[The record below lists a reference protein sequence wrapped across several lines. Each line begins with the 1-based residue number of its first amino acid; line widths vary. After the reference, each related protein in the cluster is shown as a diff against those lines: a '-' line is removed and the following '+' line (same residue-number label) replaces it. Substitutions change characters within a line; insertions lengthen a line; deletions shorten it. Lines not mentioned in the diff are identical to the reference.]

1 MGLAAAKVDGSDMK
15 DCCGGVDI
23 SVIMDFFLCWR
34 RKMAPRMTRATRAM
48 PPMTPPTMAP
58 VLEDGAGA
66 VAGASEEV
74 AALALA
80 VLVAEVA
87 SVEDSVVEVDDSED
101 DDDEEED
108 DDEVTLLEVLL
119 EVLVDVEV
127 CLTVDIFL
135 SVSSAL
141 VVWALSTVRTFLVA
155 Q

>member
-1 MGLAAAKVDGSDMK
+1 
-15 DCCGGVDI
+15 
-23 SVIMDFFLCWR
+23 
-34 RKMAPRMTRATRAM
+34 
-48 PPMTPPTMAP
+48 
-58 VLEDGAGA
+58 
-66 VAGASEEV
+66 V